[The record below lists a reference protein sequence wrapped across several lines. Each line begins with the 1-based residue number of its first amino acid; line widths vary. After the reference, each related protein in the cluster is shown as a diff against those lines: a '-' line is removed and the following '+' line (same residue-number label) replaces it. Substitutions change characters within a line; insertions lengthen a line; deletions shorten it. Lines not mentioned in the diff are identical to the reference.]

1 MPARRRVANAHPDIP
16 GVEWGHVEARADDRG
31 AFRELWRASSST
43 ARFVQ
48 ANLSLSR
55 RGVLRGL
62 HYHRRQLD
70 HWIVVEGEVFVA
82 LVDLRD
88 RQAGAKPRPVTRVL
102 TPDDS
107 VTIPEMVAHGFVALA
122 PTSLLYLVTN
132 EYDNSDELGLAWDDP
147 DIGVPWP
154 AVATADGRP
163 IISERDGRNPSFAE
177 LRKALAGA

>member
-1 MPARRRVANAHPDIP
+1 MAEAGSQIP
-16 GVEWGHVEARADDRG
+16 GVEWGRVHARADDRG
-31 AFRELWRASSST
+31 AFRELWRASNST
-43 ARFVQ
+43 ERFVQ

-70 HWIVVEGEVFVA
+70 HWVVVEGEVFVA

-88 RQAGAKPRPVTRVL
+88 QPGGVKPQPLTRVL
-102 TPDDS
+102 APDDS
-107 VTIPEMVAHGFVALA
+107 VTIPEMVAHGFLALA

-132 EYDNSDELGLAWDDP
+132 EYDNTDELGLAWDDP
-147 DIGVPWP
+147 EIGVPWP
-154 AVATADGRP
+154 DVATADGRP
-163 IISERDGRNPSFAE
+163 ILSDRDRRNPSLAE